1 MGKDTVKWVFHTL
14 LLKVYIDAVFLKINL
29 TVIPLPRFCLK
40 EIIRNIDKHVHNSF
54 NYNRQKE
61 NKCPTLM
68 EWLNKLHPF
77 HQIL

>member
-40 EIIRNIDKHVHNSF
+40 EIIRNVDKHLCTKMCITALIII
-54 NYNRQKE
+54 YKKE
-61 NKCPTLM
+61 TNVQ
-68 EWLNKLHPF
+68 H
-77 HQIL
+77 